1 MEKERAY
8 EATGDTVH
16 AVCCW
21 EKSHNCTYK
30 TPRTHT
36 HWKRGY
42 SGHPDQFFL
51 FQALHLVPPGRGC
64 FSITL
69 LLQGLLLANR
79 PTEVCVGKTKREM
92 EYRKWEVKPGRK
104 ETETEISLER
114 DIVFKNLLGWQ
125 KKSRQT
131 EWQESERRFG
141 KMTKM
146 KKRKRRTERCL
157 WAKIYSL
164 IAVRNEV
171 LPVKLASLLW
181 WEASFPRG
189 TR

>member
-1 MEKERAY
+1 MIWKKMPFFYGASFLASASSLFRCQQLSDWNCVEKERAY

-69 LLQGLLLANR
+69 LLQGLLPANR
-79 PTEVCVGKTKREM
+79 PTEVCVGKMKREM
-92 EYRKWEVKPGRK
+92 EYRKWEVKPERK
-104 ETETEISLER
+104 ETATEISLER
-114 DIVFKNLLGWQ
+114 DTVFKNELGWQ

-131 EWQESERRFG
+131 DR
-141 KMTKM
+141 
-146 KKRKRRTERCL
+146 
-157 WAKIYSL
+157 WAD
-164 IAVRNEV
+164 
-171 LPVKLASLLW
+171 
-181 WEASFPRG
+181 
-189 TR
+189 